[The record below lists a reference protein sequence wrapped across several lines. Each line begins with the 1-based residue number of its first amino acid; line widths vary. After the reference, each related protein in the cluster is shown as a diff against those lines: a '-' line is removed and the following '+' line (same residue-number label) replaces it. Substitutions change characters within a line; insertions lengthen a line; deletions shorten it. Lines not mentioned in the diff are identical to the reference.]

1 MRVNEGLGSLKDI
14 DEMRFSHVEEEDEAG
29 SGAFYTVTET
39 KGYVVDMEASNQE
52 FISHLYECNLDFKEN
67 IIRQVQ
73 TMKLRNT
80 SELNIAVEELKSQ
93 EAKELGQLNQTYMKL
108 DQRSKK
114 LDRKVSISSLTKFV
128 LERET

>member
-1 MRVNEGLGSLKDI
+1 MRINEGLGSLKDI
-14 DEMRFSHVEEEDEAG
+14 DEMRFSQVEEEDEGG

-52 FISHLYECNLDFKEN
+52 FVSHLYECNLDFKEN

-80 SELNIAVEELKSQ
+80 SELNIAVEELKS
-93 EAKELGQLNQTYMKL
+93 
-108 DQRSKK
+108 
-114 LDRKVSISSLTKFV
+114 
-128 LERET
+128 